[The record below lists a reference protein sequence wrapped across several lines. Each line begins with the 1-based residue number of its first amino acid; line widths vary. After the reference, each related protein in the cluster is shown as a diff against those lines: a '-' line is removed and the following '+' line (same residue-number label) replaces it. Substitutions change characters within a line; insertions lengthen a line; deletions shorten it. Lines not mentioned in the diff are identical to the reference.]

1 MVVIGSRTKQELCNT
16 HSDTHD
22 FFFSQQ
28 IWHGR
33 QKAIWRLLP
42 KQKYILEAHIPTD
55 PLHVWG
61 EGSVYKV
68 QHICPHT

>member
-1 MVVIGSRTKQELCNT
+1 MVVIGSAEQNRNYAI
-16 HSDTHD
+16 HDTHLPKEMPSY
-22 FFFSQQ
+22 FFSQQ

-42 KQKYILEAHIPTD
+42 KQNYILEAHIPMD
-55 PLHVWG
+55 PLHMWG

-68 QHICPHT
+68 